1 MSGRWRRL
9 WHDLTG
15 RTDGVF
21 VDLLRRQASIGAE
34 AARLLAEAQHDGT
47 TPADLRAAVVDLEQ
61 QGDRARTELLR
72 ELAHAL
78 TTPIDGADLY
88 LLSGSLD
95 DVLDNLRDFA
105 IEMETYGAEPDER
118 FVAPLD
124 ALREGLEALGEAIA
138 QLQDEVTKVA
148 GPARAAKKANDA
160 RTAFHEGMGELLGGG
175 EVTMRT
181 LRDRELLRRL
191 DVAGLRLGTA
201 ADALVSGALKRG

>member
-9 WHDLTG
+9 WNDLTG
-15 RTDGVF
+15 RSDGMF
-21 VDLLRRQASIGAE
+21 VDLLRRQASIGAH
-34 AARLLAEAQHDGT
+34 AARTLADAQRDGS
-47 TPADLRAAVVDLEQ
+47 TPAELRATLVDLER
-61 QGDRARTELLR
+61 QGDDVRSELLR

-78 TTPIDGADLY
+78 TTPIDGADMY

-105 IEMETYGAEPDER
+105 IEMDVYGAEPDER
-118 FVAPLD
+118 FVAPLV
-124 ALREGLEALGEAIA
+124 ALREGLEELGNAIGR
-138 QLQDEVTKVA
+138 LSDEVSEVA

-160 RTAFHEGMGELLGGG
+160 RDAFHEGMGDLLAGG

-181 LRDRELLRRL
+181 LRHRELLRRL

-201 ADALVSGALKRG
+201 ADALISGALKRG